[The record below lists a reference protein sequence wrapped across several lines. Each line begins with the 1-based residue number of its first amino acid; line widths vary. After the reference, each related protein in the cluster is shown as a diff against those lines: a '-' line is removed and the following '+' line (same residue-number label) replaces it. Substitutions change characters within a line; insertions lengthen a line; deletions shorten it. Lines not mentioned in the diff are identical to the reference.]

1 MAAPTG
7 DREAVIGVDI
17 GTSSVRAAV
26 FDLAGRRLGHAAH
39 ATKEWNEREHWH
51 EQSSDDVWSAAGR
64 LPARLPAR
72 LHAHATRP
80 QALRFSRACAQ
91 GLPFAMRWLLRAST
105 QVCVCVCV
113 CV

>member
-64 LPARLPAR
+64 LPARGCR
-72 LHAHATRP
+72 RGCTRTIHAHRH
-80 QALRFSRACAQ
+80 
-91 GLPFAMRWLLRAST
+91 
-105 QVCVCVCV
+105 
-113 CV
+113 